1 MIWSLKS
8 SRHAAL
14 LVLSLAATFAVTA
27 PAYAGTTPGNAK
39 TTVIRPVSFVINGN
53 LDFGTVIGGTTAGTV
68 TIMNNGQRSRTGGIT
83 LVNGGGHRPATF
95 SGQATA
101 NRWFKISLGASS
113 ITLTGP
119 GPPMRVRNFVI
130 GTTGG
135 TNLQNAP
142 MTIWNNYP
150 NGNFAFNV
158 GATLDVGANQAP
170 GKYTGTWSITIDYV

>member
-27 PAYAGTTPGNAK
+27 PTYAGTRAGNAK

-68 TIMNNGQRSRTGGIT
+68 TILNNGQRSRTGGVT
-83 LVNGGGHRPATF
+83 LANGGGHKPATC

-101 NRWFKISLGASS
+101 NQWIKVSVGGSS
-113 ITLTGP
+113 ISLTGP
-119 GPPMRVRNFVI
+119 GEPMRVRNFVI
-130 GTTGG
+130 GTAGG
-135 TNLQNAP
+135 TTLGNAP
-142 MTIWNNYP
+142 MTIWNHYP
-150 NGNFAFNV
+150 NGIFGFNV

-170 GKYTGTWSITIDYV
+170 GKYTGTWSITINYV